1 MLNSSISVMLEGL
14 QSAIIINNYSLSLNA
29 Q

>member
-14 QSAIIINNYSLSLNA
+14 HSAIIINNYSLSLNA

>member
-1 MLNSSISVMLEGL
+1 MLDSSISVMLEGL
-14 QSAIIINNYSLSLNA
+14 HSPIIINNYSSSLNA